1 MGEDEHPVGLL
12 YLGPKRQEQ
21 PPPERAAL
29 LDVVSFLD

>member
-1 MGEDEHPVGLL
+1 VGLL

-21 PPPERAAL
+21 PPPERAPL